1 VFITLAVMRP
11 ASDNGTV
18 EFPSGSVDAVVAL
31 DVSRSMAALDY
42 RGQMPDQYGHGTR
55 MDMARYLIATKMAP
69 ALVSNHMGMVTYAGH
84 PFLQAFLSDD
94 MQALTYV
101 LMHSV
106 KVGSAPGEGS
116 SLYSAVM
123 MAAQVLQIDSP
134 AGHQRVL
141 VIFSDGGND
150 EENNQQLLAA
160 ARHALRQMNVQ
171 VMVCGL
177 GSSHDSLIPVAELSD
192 RDRQELQGKTYYEF
206 HGDVLKTKIDQQSL
220 SRLAHQ
226 LGGTY
231 VRVQSP
237 SDFHLDGL
245 VNNVHML
252 HRNGQNELFPMALL
266 MAAVCLLVSAICGT
280 QFHMPKP
287 RWRFRLPQRRLREER
302 S

>member
-1 VFITLAVMRP
+1 MFITLAVMRP
-11 ASDNGTV
+11 SSDNGMV

-42 RGQMPDQYGHGTR
+42 RGQVPDQYGHGTR
-55 MDMARYLIATKMAP
+55 IDMARYLIATKMVPTLA
-69 ALVSNHMGMVTYAGH
+69 SNHLGMVTYAGH

-106 KVGSAPGEGS
+106 KIGSAPGEGS

-123 MAAQVLQIDSP
+123 QAAQVLQIDSP

-150 EENNQQLLAA
+150 EEHNEQLLEA

-171 VMVCGL
+171 VVIFGL
-177 GSSHDSLIPVAELSD
+177 GSSHDSLIPVAELSE

-206 HGDVLKTKIDQQSL
+206 RGDVLKTKIDQQSL
-220 SRLAHQ
+220 SRLARQ

-231 VRVQSP
+231 VRIQSP

-245 VNNVHML
+245 VNNVRML
-252 HRNGQNELFPMALL
+252 HRKGQNELFPVALL
-266 MAAVCLLVSAICGT
+266 MAVVCLLVSALCGT
-280 QFHMPKP
+280 QL
-287 RWRFRLPQRRLREER
+287 RLPTVKGVKR